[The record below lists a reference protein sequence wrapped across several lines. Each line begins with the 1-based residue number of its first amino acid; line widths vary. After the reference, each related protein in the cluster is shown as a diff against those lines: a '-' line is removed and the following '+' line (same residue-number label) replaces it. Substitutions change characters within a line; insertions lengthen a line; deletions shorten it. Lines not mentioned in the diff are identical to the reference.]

1 MADDLSAL
9 EPWIAGLIES
19 LSPGERR
26 KLSRK
31 VGQALRKANI
41 ARISRN
47 VTPDGAAMEP
57 RKKREGINRRIKG
70 RMFPKLRMANRHRI
84 RATPDGV
91 TLEPVGALAG
101 KAAGEHHFGQ
111 VGTVGRTRRGEL
123 IRTRYAERP
132 LYGYDGADRDAVMD
146 AVLAHLTK

>member
-1 MADDLSAL
+1 MSEDLTAL
-9 EPWIAGLIES
+9 EPWIAGLIEN

-26 KLSRK
+26 KLGRK
-31 VGQALRKANI
+31 VGQALRKTNL
-41 ARISRN
+41 ARIARN

-57 RKKREGINRRIKG
+57 RINRRIKG
-70 RMFPKLRMANRHRI
+70 RMFPKMRLANRHRI

-91 TLEPVGALAG
+91 TLEPAGSLARLT
-101 KAAGEHHFGQ
+101 AGVHHFGQ

-132 LYGYDGADRDAVMD
+132 LYGFDDADRDAVMD